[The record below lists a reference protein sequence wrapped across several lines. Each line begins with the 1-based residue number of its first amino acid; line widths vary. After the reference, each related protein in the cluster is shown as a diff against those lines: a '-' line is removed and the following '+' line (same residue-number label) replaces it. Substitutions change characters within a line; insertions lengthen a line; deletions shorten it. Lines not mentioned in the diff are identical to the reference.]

1 MKTKPYYAVI
11 FTTTRTEGDHGYEEM
26 AQRMEELAKEQPGY
40 IGIESARSELG
51 ITVSYWES
59 LEAISKWKENSEHTL
74 AREIGREKW
83 YSWYK
88 LRVCLVEREYEF
100 VKDQEK

>member
-26 AQRMEELAKEQPGY
+26 AQRMDELAKKQPGY
-40 IGIESARSELG
+40 IGVESARSELG
-51 ITVSYWES
+51 ITVSYWEN

-74 AREIGREKW
+74 AREMGREKW

-100 VKDQEK
+100 TK